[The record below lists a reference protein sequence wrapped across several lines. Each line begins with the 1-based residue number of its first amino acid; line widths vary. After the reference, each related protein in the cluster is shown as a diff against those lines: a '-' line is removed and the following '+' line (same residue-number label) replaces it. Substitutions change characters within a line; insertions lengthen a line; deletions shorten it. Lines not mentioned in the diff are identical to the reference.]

1 MNNPEIRL
9 IPIVPDKLF
18 GDAPKVMAILH
29 SAIRDQVAEGV
40 RFMTWYPP
48 QPPNS
53 TYRRTTRLMAS
64 WSYSISSG
72 SHRIEGRILSNSG
85 IAPYNKDV
93 QGVEQDYVFTRIGWR
108 NVPELIEKIDDEFP
122 ERVQRLI
129 DKTFGGG

>member
-1 MNNPEIRL
+1 MRNPEIKL

-18 GDAPKVMAILH
+18 GDAPKVMAVLQ

-40 RFMTWYPP
+40 RYMSEYPP
-48 QPPNS
+48 EPSRS
-53 TYRRTTRLMAS
+53 TYRRTGTLRRS
-64 WSYSISSG
+64 WSFSISSG
-72 SHRIEGRILSNSG
+72 NHRIEGKVLSNSG

-108 NVPELIEKIDDEFP
+108 NVPELVEKIDDEFP
-122 ERVQRLI
+122 DKVQRLI